1 VLPLV
6 APLVGWGLV
15 VASGALTRAF
25 AVATVALSALA
36 GFVFAAA
43 PDRALND
50 AFQHRLQDV
59 FDAVLGLNPLAWLP
73 SFVPV
78 APDWW
83 IAAYLRL
90 VPALA
95 IAIALVAIG
104 GRYGPRVVPNET
116 EPA

>member
-1 VLPLV
+1 M
-6 APLVGWGLV
+6 
-15 VASGALTRAF
+15 
-25 AVATVALSALA
+25 
-36 GFVFAAA
+36 
-43 PDRALND
+43 
-50 AFQHRLQDV
+50 QDV
-59 FDAVLGLNPLAWLP
+59 FDAVLGLNPLGWLP

-95 IAIALVAIG
+95 IAIALVVIG
-104 GRYGPRVVPNET
+104 GRYGRRVVPNET